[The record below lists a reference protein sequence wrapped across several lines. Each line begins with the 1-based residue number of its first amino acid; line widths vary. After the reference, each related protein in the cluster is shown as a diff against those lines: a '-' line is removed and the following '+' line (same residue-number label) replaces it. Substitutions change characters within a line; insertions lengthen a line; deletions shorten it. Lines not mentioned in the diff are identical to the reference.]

1 MKNNNRPISPHLSI
15 YKPQIT
21 SILSI
26 SHRITGVFQ
35 SLGLLI
41 IILLLLSLFLGEN
54 AHAFFMLFINSLIGK
69 LFLLFYVLSLCYH
82 LFNGI
87 RHIVWDFGFG
97 FEIKNVYY
105 SGIIVVTLSFILS
118 FYILVK

>member
-26 SHRITGVFQ
+26 SHRMSGVFQ

-41 IILLLLSLFLGEN
+41 IVLLLFSLFLGKNSHE
-54 AHAFFMLFINSLIGK
+54 FFMLFINSFIGK
-69 LFLLFYVLSLCYH
+69 AFLFFYVLSLCYH

-87 RHIVWDFGFG
+87 RHIIWDIGFG

-105 SGIIVVTLSFILS
+105 SGIIVIIFAVTLAL
-118 FYILVK
+118 YILAK

>member
-1 MKNNNRPISPHLSI
+1 MSKNNKPLSPHLTI

-26 SHRITGVFQ
+26 SHRMSGVFQ

-41 IILLLLSLFLGEN
+41 IVLLLFSLFLGKNSHE
-54 AHAFFMLFINSLIGK
+54 FFMLFINSLIGK
-69 LFLLFYVLSLCYH
+69 AFLFFYVLSLCYH

-87 RHIVWDFGFG
+87 RHIIWDIGFG

-105 SGIIVVTLSFILS
+105 SGIIVIIFAVTLAL
-118 FYILVK
+118 YILVK

>member
-1 MKNNNRPISPHLSI
+1 MKNNNSPISPHLSI

-54 AHAFFMLFINSLIGK
+54 SHAFFMLFINSLIGK
-69 LFLLFYVLSLCYH
+69 AFLFFYVLSLCYH

-87 RHIVWDFGFG
+87 RHIIWDFGFG

-105 SGIIVVTLSFILS
+105 SGIIIVIFAATLAL
-118 FYILVK
+118 YILVK

>member
-54 AHAFFMLFINSLIGK
+54 SHTFFMLFINSLIGK
-69 LFLLFYVLSLCYH
+69 LFLFFYVLSLCYH

-87 RHIVWDFGFG
+87 RHIIWDFGFG

-105 SGIIVVTLSFILS
+105 SGIIIIVFSFILA

>member
-26 SHRITGVFQ
+26 SHRMSGVFQ

-41 IILLLLSLFLGEN
+41 IVLLLFSLILGKISHE
-54 AHAFFMLFINSLIGK
+54 FFMLFINSLIGK
-69 LFLLFYVLSLCYH
+69 AFLFFYVLSLCYH

-87 RHIVWDFGFG
+87 RHIVWDIGFG

-105 SGIIVVTLSFILS
+105 SGVIVIIFAVTLAL
-118 FYILVK
+118 YILVK

>member
-26 SHRITGVFQ
+26 SHRMSGVFQ
-35 SLGLLI
+35 SLGLLLI
-41 IILLLLSLFLGEN
+41 VLLLLSLILGKN
-54 AHAFFMLFINSLIGK
+54 SHAFFMLFINSLVGK
-69 LFLLFYVLSLCYH
+69 AFLFFYVLSLCYH

-87 RHIVWDFGFG
+87 RHIIWDIGFG

-105 SGIIVVTLSFILS
+105 SGIVVIIFAATLAL
-118 FYILVK
+118 YILVK

>member
-26 SHRITGVFQ
+26 SHRMSGVFQ
-35 SLGLLI
+35 SLGLLLI
-41 IILLLLSLFLGEN
+41 VLLLLSLILGKN
-54 AHAFFMLFINSLIGK
+54 SHAFFMLFINSLVGK
-69 LFLLFYVLSLCYH
+69 AFLFFYVLSLCYH

-87 RHIVWDFGFG
+87 RHIIWDIGFG

-105 SGIIVVTLSFILS
+105 SGIIVILFAVTLAL
-118 FYILVK
+118 YVLVK

>member
-1 MKNNNRPISPHLSI
+1 MKNNNRPISAHLSI

-54 AHAFFMLFINSLIGK
+54 SHAFFMLFINSLVGR
-69 LFLLFYVLSLCYH
+69 LFLFFYVLSLCYH

-87 RHIVWDFGFG
+87 RHIIWDFGFG

-105 SGIIVVTLSFILS
+105 SGIIIVTLSFILA

>member
-26 SHRITGVFQ
+26 SHRMSGIFQ

-41 IILLLLSLFLGEN
+41 IVLLLFSLFLGKNSHE
-54 AHAFFMLFINSLIGK
+54 FFMLFINSFIGK
-69 LFLLFYVLSLCYH
+69 AFLFFYVLSLCYH

-87 RHIVWDFGFG
+87 RHIIWDIGFG

-105 SGIIVVTLSFILS
+105 SGIIVIIFAVTLAL
-118 FYILVK
+118 YILVK

>member
-1 MKNNNRPISPHLSI
+1 MSKNNKPLSPHLTI

-26 SHRITGVFQ
+26 SHRMSGVFQ

-41 IILLLLSLFLGEN
+41 IVLLLFSLFLGKNSHE
-54 AHAFFMLFINSLIGK
+54 FFMLFINSLIGK
-69 LFLLFYVLSLCYH
+69 AFLFFYVLSLCYH

-87 RHIVWDFGFG
+87 RHIIWDLGYGFD
-97 FEIKNVYY
+97 IKSVNY
-105 SGIIVVTLSFILS
+105 SGYAVIFLTIILFVFLFLR
-118 FYILVK
+118 

>member
-1 MKNNNRPISPHLSI
+1 MKKNNRPISPHLSI

-26 SHRITGVFQ
+26 SHRMSGVFQ

-41 IILLLLSLFLGEN
+41 IVLLLFSLFLGKNSHE
-54 AHAFFMLFINSLIGK
+54 FFMLFINSLIGK
-69 LFLLFYVLSLCYH
+69 AFLFFYALSLCYH

-87 RHIVWDFGFG
+87 RQIIWDIGFG
-97 FEIKNVYY
+97 FEIRNVYY
-105 SGIIVVTLSFILS
+105 SGIIVIIFAVTLAL
-118 FYILVK
+118 YILVK

>member
-1 MKNNNRPISPHLSI
+1 MKNNNGPISPHLSI
-15 YKPQIT
+15 HKPQIT

-41 IILLLLSLFLGEN
+41 IILLLLSLFLSEN
-54 AHAFFMLFINSLIGK
+54 SHAFFMLFINSLIGK
-69 LFLLFYVLSLCYH
+69 LFLFFYVLSLCYH

-87 RHIVWDFGFG
+87 RHIIWDFGFG

-105 SGIIVVTLSFILS
+105 SGIIVVTLSFILA
-118 FYILVK
+118 FYVLVK

>member
-1 MKNNNRPISPHLSI
+1 MKNKNRPISPHLSI

-26 SHRITGVFQ
+26 SHRMSGVFQ
-35 SLGLLI
+35 SLGLMI
-41 IILLLLSLFLGEN
+41 IVLLLLSLFLGESS
-54 AHAFFMLFINSLIGK
+54 HEFFMLFINSLIGK
-69 LFLLFYVLSLCYH
+69 AFLFFYVLSLCYH

-87 RHIVWDFGFG
+87 RHIIWDIGFG

-105 SGIIVVTLSFILS
+105 SGILVILFSITLAL
-118 FYILVK
+118 YILVK

>member
-26 SHRITGVFQ
+26 SHRISGVFQ
-35 SLGLLI
+35 SLGLLVI
-41 IILLLLSLFLGEN
+41 VLLLLLLFLGESS
-54 AHAFFMLFINSLIGK
+54 HEFFMLFINSLIGK
-69 LFLLFYVLSLCYH
+69 AFLFFYVLSLCYH

-87 RHIVWDFGFG
+87 RHIIWDIGFG
-97 FEIKNVYY
+97 FEIRNVYY
-105 SGIIVVTLSFILS
+105 SGILVILFSVTLAL
-118 FYILVK
+118 YIFVK

>member
-1 MKNNNRPISPHLSI
+1 MKKNNRPISPHLSI

-54 AHAFFMLFINSLIGK
+54 SHVF
-69 LFLLFYVLSLCYH
+69 LCY
-82 LFNGI
+82 L
-87 RHIVWDFGFG
+87 
-97 FEIKNVYY
+97 
-105 SGIIVVTLSFILS
+105 
-118 FYILVK
+118 

>member
-35 SLGLLI
+35 SLGLI
-41 IILLLLSLFLGEN
+41 NNNITF
-54 AHAFFMLFINSLIGK
+54 AH
-69 LFLLFYVLSLCYH
+69 
-82 LFNGI
+82 
-87 RHIVWDFGFG
+87 
-97 FEIKNVYY
+97 
-105 SGIIVVTLSFILS
+105 SFS
-118 FYILVK
+118 W

>member
-1 MKNNNRPISPHLSI
+1 MKNKNRPISPHLSI

-26 SHRITGVFQ
+26 SHRMSGVFQ

-41 IILLLLSLFLGEN
+41 IVLLLLSLFLGESS
-54 AHAFFMLFINSLIGK
+54 HKFFMLFINSLIGK
-69 LFLLFYVLSLCYH
+69 AFLFFYVLSLCYH

-87 RHIVWDFGFG
+87 RHIIWDIGFG
-97 FEIKNVYY
+97 FEIRNVYY
-105 SGIIVVTLSFILS
+105 SGILVILFSVTLAL
-118 FYILVK
+118 YIMVK

>member
-1 MKNNNRPISPHLSI
+1 MKNKNRPISPHLSI

-26 SHRITGVFQ
+26 SHRMSGVFQ
-35 SLGLLI
+35 SLGLLVI
-41 IILLLLSLFLGEN
+41 VLLLLLLFLGESS
-54 AHAFFMLFINSLIGK
+54 HELFMLFINSLIGK
-69 LFLLFYVLSLCYH
+69 AFLLFYVLSLCYH

-87 RHIVWDFGFG
+87 RHIIWDIGFG

-105 SGIIVVTLSFILS
+105 SGIIVIIFAATLAL
-118 FYILVK
+118 YILVK

>member
-26 SHRITGVFQ
+26 SHRISGVFQ

-41 IILLLLSLFLGEN
+41 IVLLLFSLYLGKNSHE
-54 AHAFFMLFINSLIGK
+54 FFMLFINSLIGK
-69 LFLLFYVLSLCYH
+69 ACLFFYALSLCYH

-87 RHIVWDFGFG
+87 RHIIWDIGFG

-105 SGIIVVTLSFILS
+105 SGIIVIIFAVTLAL
-118 FYILVK
+118 YILVK

>member
-26 SHRITGVFQ
+26 SHRMSGIFQ

-41 IILLLLSLFLGEN
+41 ILLLLFSLFLGKNSHE
-54 AHAFFMLFINSLIGK
+54 FFMLFINSFIGK
-69 LFLLFYVLSLCYH
+69 AFLFFYVLSLCYH

-87 RHIVWDFGFG
+87 RHIIWDIGFG

-105 SGIIVVTLSFILS
+105 SGIIVIIFAATLAL
-118 FYILVK
+118 YILVK

>member
-26 SHRITGVFQ
+26 SHRMSGVFQ

-41 IILLLLSLFLGEN
+41 LVLLLFSLFLGQNSHE
-54 AHAFFMLFINSLIGK
+54 FFMLFINSLVGK
-69 LFLLFYVLSLCYH
+69 AFLFFYVLSLCYH

-87 RHIVWDFGFG
+87 RHIIWDIGFG

-105 SGIIVVTLSFILS
+105 SGIIVIIFAVTLAL
-118 FYILVK
+118 YILVK

>member
-26 SHRITGVFQ
+26 SHRMSGVFQ
-35 SLGLLI
+35 SLGLLVI
-41 IILLLLSLFLGEN
+41 VLLLFSLFLGKNSHE
-54 AHAFFMLFINSLIGK
+54 FIMLFINSLIGK
-69 LFLLFYVLSLCYH
+69 AFLFFYVLSLCYH

-87 RHIVWDFGFG
+87 RHIIWDIGFG

-105 SGIIVVTLSFILS
+105 SGIVIIIFAVTLAL
-118 FYILVK
+118 YILVK

>member
-26 SHRITGVFQ
+26 SHRMSGVFQ

-41 IILLLLSLFLGEN
+41 IVLLLFSLFLGKNSHE
-54 AHAFFMLFINSLIGK
+54 FFMLFINSLIGK
-69 LFLLFYVLSLCYH
+69 AFLFFYVLSLCYH

-87 RHIVWDFGFG
+87 RHIIWDLGYGFD
-97 FEIKNVYY
+97 IKSVNY
-105 SGIIVVTLSFILS
+105 SGYAVIFLTIILFVFLFLR
-118 FYILVK
+118 

>member
-26 SHRITGVFQ
+26 SHRMSGVFQ

-41 IILLLLSLFLGEN
+41 IVLLLFSLFLGKNSHE
-54 AHAFFMLFINSLIGK
+54 FFMLFINSLIGK
-69 LFLLFYVLSLCYH
+69 AFLFFYVLSLCYH

-87 RHIVWDFGFG
+87 RHIIWDIGFG
-97 FEIKNVYY
+97 FEIRNVYY
-105 SGIIVVTLSFILS
+105 SGIIVIIFAVTLAL
-118 FYILVK
+118 YILAK

>member
-1 MKNNNRPISPHLSI
+1 MKNNNRHISPHLSI

-26 SHRITGVFQ
+26 SHRMSGVFQ

-41 IILLLLSLFLGEN
+41 IVLLLFSLFLGKNSHE
-54 AHAFFMLFINSLIGK
+54 FFMLFINSLIGK
-69 LFLLFYVLSLCYH
+69 AFLFFYVLSLRYH

-87 RHIVWDFGFG
+87 RHIIWDIGFG

-105 SGIIVVTLSFILS
+105 SGIIVIIFAVTLAL
-118 FYILVK
+118 YILVK

>member
-26 SHRITGVFQ
+26 SHRISGVFQ

-41 IILLLLSLFLGEN
+41 IVLLLFSLILGKSSHE
-54 AHAFFMLFINSLIGK
+54 FFMLFINSLIGK
-69 LFLLFYVLSLCYH
+69 AFLFFYVLSLCYH

-87 RHIVWDFGFG
+87 RHIIWDIGFG
-97 FEIKNVYY
+97 FEIRNVYY
-105 SGIIVVTLSFILS
+105 SGIIVIIFAVTLAL
-118 FYILVK
+118 YILVK

>member
-1 MKNNNRPISPHLSI
+1 MKNKNRPISPHLSI

-26 SHRITGVFQ
+26 SHRMSGVFQ

-41 IILLLLSLFLGEN
+41 IVLLLLSLFLGESS
-54 AHAFFMLFINSLIGK
+54 HEFFMLFINSLIGK
-69 LFLLFYVLSLCYH
+69 AFLFFYVLSLCYH

-87 RHIVWDFGFG
+87 RHIIWDIGFG

-105 SGIIVVTLSFILS
+105 SGILVILFS
-118 FYILVK
+118 ASLALYILVK

>member
-1 MKNNNRPISPHLSI
+1 MKNKNRPISPHLSI

-26 SHRITGVFQ
+26 SHRMSGVFQ
-35 SLGLLI
+35 SLGLMI
-41 IILLLLSLFLGEN
+41 IVLLLLSLFLGESS
-54 AHAFFMLFINSLIGK
+54 HEFFMLFINSLIGK
-69 LFLLFYVLSLCYH
+69 AFLFFYVLSLCYH

-87 RHIVWDFGFG
+87 RHIIWDIGFG

-105 SGIIVVTLSFILS
+105 SGILVILFSITLAL
-118 FYILVK
+118 YIFVK

>member
-1 MKNNNRPISPHLSI
+1 MKKNNRPISPHLSI

-26 SHRITGVFQ
+26 SHRMSGVFQ

-41 IILLLLSLFLGEN
+41 IVFLLFSLFLGKNSHE
-54 AHAFFMLFINSLIGK
+54 FFMLFINSLIGK
-69 LFLLFYVLSLCYH
+69 AFLYFYVLSLCYH

-87 RHIVWDFGFG
+87 RHIIWDIGFG

-105 SGIIVVTLSFILS
+105 SGIIVIIFAVTLALFIL
-118 FYILVK
+118 FK

>member
-26 SHRITGVFQ
+26 SHRMSGAFQ
-35 SLGLLI
+35 SLGLLVI
-41 IILLLLSLFLGEN
+41 VLLLLSLFLGES
-54 AHAFFMLFINSLIGK
+54 AHEFFMLFINSLIGK
-69 LFLLFYVLSLCYH
+69 AFLFFYLLSLCYH

-87 RHIVWDFGFG
+87 RHIIWDIGFG

-105 SGIIVVTLSFILS
+105 SGILVILFSVTLAL
-118 FYILVK
+118 YILVK

>member
-41 IILLLLSLFLGEN
+41 VMLLLLSLFLGEKS
-54 AHAFFMLFINSLIGK
+54 HAFFMLFINSLVGK
-69 LFLLFYVLSLCYH
+69 LFLFFYVLSLCYH

-87 RHIVWDFGFG
+87 RHIIWDFGFG

-105 SGIIVVTLSFILS
+105 SGIIIVTLSFILA